1 MKKLTPKFIAP
12 EIRVR
17 RLLRLRQARLRKI
30 QGMRCPT
37 KFPLA
42 PRLDAVRSEKSHIR
56 SDFIKRVVVASLLS
70 FAVAAANAADTD
82 SISPA
87 SLVAPPAPPPTALER
102 IEKNLRDLGQRARD
116 SASEISKTALGL
128 IGVEYKFGGNTPDT
142 GLDCS
147 GFVRYVFQQATG
159 ISLPRSSRE
168 QAKVGKQ
175 IDKNQLEPGDLVF
188 FNTRRFQFSHV
199 GVYLGDNRFIHS
211 PSRGGSVEV
220 VNLDNKYWQK
230 TFNGARRIIGAVA
243 GSEANAATLR
253 EAAKIEADLRSQ
265 RDKLMRSAVAE
276 STAKP
281 AASAASATPSAF
293 TNSSPFTRD
302 Y

>member
-1 MKKLTPKFIAP
+1 MKFIAP
-12 EIRVR
+12 EMHAYRIAPTGQGSSLKIHRMRVSR
-17 RLLRLRQARLRKI
+17 KHLRTPRFRDALQAESQVKLRGWAI
-30 QGMRCPT
+30 AACVS
-37 KFPLA
+37 A
-42 PRLDAVRSEKSHIR
+42 A
-56 SDFIKRVVVASLLS
+56 
-70 FAVAAANAADTD
+70 FAHATANAANTD
-82 SISPA
+82 SIDPA
-87 SLVAPPAPPPTALER
+87 SLVAAPAPPASALER

-128 IGVEYKFGGNTPDT
+128 IGVDYKFGGNTPDT

-175 IDKNQLEPGDLVF
+175 IDKTQLEPGDLVF

-230 TFNGARRIIGAVA
+230 TFNGARRVIGAVA
-243 GSEANAATLR
+243 GGEANTATLR
-253 EAAKIEADLRSQ
+253 ETAKIEADLKAQREKLLRSV
-265 RDKLMRSAVAE
+265 VAE
-276 STAKP
+276 SAPKQTP
-281 AASAASATPSAF
+281 SATPSAF

>member
-1 MKKLTPKFIAP
+1 
-12 EIRVR
+12 
-17 RLLRLRQARLRKI
+17 
-30 QGMRCPT
+30 
-37 KFPLA
+37 
-42 PRLDAVRSEKSHIR
+42 
-56 SDFIKRVVVASLLS
+56 
-70 FAVAAANAADTD
+70 
-82 SISPA
+82 
-87 SLVAPPAPPPTALER
+87 
-102 IEKNLRDLGQRARD
+102 
-116 SASEISKTALGL
+116 L

-175 IDKNQLEPGDLVF
+175 VDKNQLEPGDLVF

-281 AASAASATPSAF
+281 AAPAASATPSAF